1 MMAPKFILLLSVLLT
16 ASVFHGV
23 SALLGPLQA
32 ATSSSGRPENHDASK
47 GPFAANRMT
56 GRVNMNQ
63 DAEDRDENNY
73 PCQIR
78 SRKFVMTDFQNISIQ
93 NIRDISV
100 GAIKMNYCAGHCHY
114 QIPQEV
120 SKTQSG
126 LLRSALA
133 SRTNKV
139 PEPCCAPD
147 EFKDVRYP
155 SRKHGIV
162 TLSIVKSCH
171 CR

>member
-1 MMAPKFILLLSVLLT
+1 MMAPKFILFLLVLLT
-16 ASVFHGV
+16 TSVLHGAS
-23 SALLGPLQA
+23 ALQA
-32 ATSSSGRPENHDASK
+32 ATISSGRSQNHDASK
-47 GPFAANRMT
+47 GPFATNRQ
-56 GRVNMNQ
+56 GRFNMNQ
-63 DAEDRDENNY
+63 HDEDRDENNY
-73 PCQIR
+73 PCQLR
-78 SRKFVMTDFQNISIQ
+78 SRELVMTDFQNISIQ
-93 NIRDISV
+93 NIRDIGV
-100 GAIKMNYCAGHCHY
+100 AAIDMTYCAGHCHY
-114 QIPQEV
+114 QIPQGV

-155 SRKHGIV
+155 TRKYRLV
-162 TLSIVKSCH
+162 TLSMVKSCH

>member
-1 MMAPKFILLLSVLLT
+1 MDQ
-16 ASVFHGV
+16 H
-23 SALLGPLQA
+23 
-32 ATSSSGRPENHDASK
+32 E
-47 GPFAANRMT
+47 
-56 GRVNMNQ
+56 
-63 DAEDRDENNY
+63 EDTDENNY

-78 SRKFVMTDFQNISIQ
+78 SHEVDKTEFQNISIQ

-100 GAIKMNYCAGHCHY
+100 AAIEMTYCAGHCHY
-114 QIPQEV
+114 QIPRGV

-133 SRTNKV
+133 SRTNKI

-147 EFKDVRYP
+147 EFKYVRYP
-155 SRKHGIV
+155 TVKHRIV
-162 TLSIVKSCH
+162 TLSMVKSCH